1 MRAVSGKCDKTYSCI
16 GAHSNVKNF
25 RHMTTCHISPMM
37 AELRA
42 KLELFQVD
50 TSRQIKVAEQRETE
64 TIYLRS
70 AVKPYPP
77 GVEGRDVHPS
87 RRTKMYQ
94 QFPVITRWLESF
106 VSRIGG
112 DPGRATIVKLQPLG
126 RVYRHFDRGEYYKT
140 RDRYHLV
147 LQSIAGSLLTSG
159 DERMMMRE
167 GEVWWFNN
175 KEQHEAINLSEQP
188 RIHMI
193 FDVLPNGLKS

>member
-1 MRAVSGKCDKTYSCI
+1 M
-16 GAHSNVKNF
+16 KNF
-25 RHMTTCHISPMM
+25 RLVRTIDISPMM
-37 AELRA
+37 AELSA
-42 KLELFQVD
+42 KHELFKID
-50 TSRQIKVAEQRETE
+50 TSRQTKVPEQRETE

-106 VSRIGG
+106 VSDIGG
-112 DPGRATIVKLQPLG
+112 EPGRATIVKLQPLG
-126 RVYRHFDRGEYYKT
+126 RVYRHFDRGEYYRI

-147 LQSIAGSLLTSG
+147 LQSNRGSLLTSG
-159 DERMMMRE
+159 DERMQMQE

-175 KEQHEAINLSEQP
+175 KELHEAFNLSEQP

-193 FDVLPNGLKS
+193 FDVLPIASKS